1 MHHLS
6 GRVHAGVSAASGDG
20 MDGTMGVEI
29 CDGLFKHALHACAL
43 TLPLPA
49 TKKRPRVLEAE
60 SNPLRGIGFRS
71 GSGVVNRALIRRVQ
85 TNSMMAISALSP
97 RRRTV
102 RVIRV

>member
-6 GRVHAGVSAASGDG
+6 GRVHTGVSAASSDG

-29 CDGLFKHALHACAL
+29 CDGLLKHALHAGAL

-49 TKKRPRVLEAE
+49 TKKRPRVLEAD
-60 SNPLRGIGFRS
+60 SNPLGGIGFRS
-71 GSGVVNRALIRRVQ
+71 GSGVGNLALIRRVQ